1 MNIIAARRYHNYA
14 LRITHYALLINIRRI
29 NMKNA
34 LITGITGQD
43 GSYLAELLLEK
54 GYNVYGIWR
63 RKATVDYGN
72 IAHLKDKVHLIYA
85 DMTDP
90 VSLISAMRIS
100 QADEVYN
107 LAAQSFVATSWD
119 TPLGTAD
126 IDALGVTNMLE
137 AIRIVKPEARFY
149 QASTSEMFGLVQEIP
164 QKETTPFYPRSPYGV
179 AKLYGHWITKNYRES
194 YNLFACSGILFNHES
209 ERRGIEFVTRKITD
223 AAVRIK
229 LGVQEY
235 MELGNMDSKRD
246 WGHSKDYVRAMW
258 LMLQQDKPDDYV
270 IATNET
276 RTVREFVDT
285 AFKHLDIEVEWQGS
299 GVDEIGINKANGK
312 TIVKVNKK
320 FFRPAEVDILLG
332 DPSKAEKTLGWKRE
346 ISFSQLV
353 ERMVN
358 NDLELVQ
365 NELKVKEIL
374 G

>member
-1 MNIIAARRYHNYA
+1 
-14 LRITHYALLINIRRI
+14 
-29 NMKNA
+29 MKKA

-54 GYNVYGIWR
+54 GYVVYGIVR
-63 RKATVDYGN
+63 RKRVADYGN
-72 IAHLKDKVHLIYA
+72 SNHLVGKVNFIYA

-90 VSLISAMRIS
+90 ISLISAMKIS

-107 LAAQSFVATSWD
+107 LAAQSFVATSWEQ
-119 TPLGTAD
+119 PLATAN
-126 IDALGVTNMLE
+126 IDAIGVTNMLE
-137 AIRIVKPEARFY
+137 AIRVVKPEARFY

-276 RTVREFVDT
+276 RTVREFVET
-285 AFKHLDIEVEWQGS
+285 AFKHLDIEVEWKGT

-346 ISFSQLV
+346 IDFSQLV
-353 ERMVN
+353 ERMVK

-365 NELKVKEIL
+365 NEIKIKEVI